1 MLYDCSRPDERER
14 GIAAT
19 VEAVQRGDL
28 IVLPTDTAY
37 GIGADA
43 FKSWAVN
50 SLMSARGRDRSAPS
64 PVLVGSRQTLDGLV
78 YSLGSTARDLIE
90 AFWPGPLT
98 IVVEYA
104 SSLQWDLGDTF
115 GTVAVRMPL
124 HPVALEVLREVGPM
138 AVSAASKPGQP
149 APRTAADARDQFGY
163 AVSVYLESA
172 QFLDVASS
180 TIVDLT
186 GDTPKALRIGAVSLE
201 SLRGV
206 MPTIKPPEGD

>member
-1 MLYDCSRPDERER
+1 MLYDCSRPDERVR
-14 GIAAT
+14 GIAAA

-43 FKSWAVN
+43 FKSWAVTSMVN
-50 SLMSARGRDRSAPS
+50 AKGRDRTTPS
-64 PVLVGSRQTLDGLV
+64 PVLVGSRNTLDGLV
-78 YSLGSTARDLIE
+78 YSLSSDARDLVE
-90 AFWPGPLT
+90 AFWPGALT

-124 HPVALEVLREVGPM
+124 HPVALEVLRETGPM
-138 AVSAASKPGQP
+138 AVSAATKAGQP
-149 APRTAADARDQFGY
+149 MPRTAQDARDQFGY
-163 AVSVYLESA
+163 SVSVYLESE
-172 QFLDVASS
+172 QFLDQPSS

-186 GDTPKALRIGAVSLE
+186 GEAPRVMRLGAVALD
-201 SLRGV
+201 SLREV
-206 MPTIKPPEGD
+206 VPAMLPPDGG